1 MNARSVLP
9 AHVGGGRPNEISN
22 EECLALVKGIQSE
35 CETGTEKTNAVPLV
49 SLNGLTLHQQGA
61 AGKTGKDV
69 QAGTLVQKT
78 PDQVNAIFCLLHQPL
93 PVCTIMQAADVTI
106 GRF

>member
-1 MNARSVLP
+1 MNVKFVP
-9 AHVGGGRPNEISN
+9 PVYVGCGRPNDVSSGKYP
-22 EECLALVKGIQSE
+22 ALIEGRQPGHEKGY
-35 CETGTEKTNAVPLV
+35 EKTNTAPFA